1 MQQDAFGFG
10 QFVQERRKKLG
21 ITLRGFAEN
30 LDVAPAYMSDIEKG
44 RRYAPDGKLEDI
56 ADLLRLTQSE
66 REEMFDL
73 AARTRSDQVSS
84 DLSGYIMDTDMA
96 RVALRRARDAQLD
109 DDGWKKILDVIN
121 QSRKA
126 GD

>member
-21 ITLRGFAEN
+21 ITLRGFAEK

-44 RRYAPDGKLEDI
+44 RRYAPDGKLEEI
-56 ADLLRLTQSE
+56 AEILRLSQEE
-66 REEMFDL
+66 RDKMFDL

-84 DLSGYIMDTDMA
+84 DLSGFIMETDMA
-96 RVALRRARDAQLD
+96 RVALRRARDVQLD
-109 DDGWKKILDVIN
+109 DDGWQKILDVIN
-121 QSRKA
+121 QSKKA
-126 GD
+126 GE

>member
-10 QFVQERRKKLG
+10 QFVQGRRKELG
-21 ITLRGFAEN
+21 ITLRGFAEQ
-30 LDVAPAYMSDIEKG
+30 LEVAPAYMSDIEKG
-44 RRYAPDGKLEDI
+44 RRYAPDGKLEEI
-56 ADLLRLTQSE
+56 AELLRLTQEE

-96 RVALRRARDAQLD
+96 REALRRARDAQLD
-109 DDGWKKILDVIN
+109 DDGWKKVLDVIN
-121 QSRKA
+121 ESKKV
-126 GD
+126 DE